1 MNTAEVSKLLGVSQS
16 TIQRWVKQL
25 ELPMERNERGHYHFN
40 DEDIE
45 ILKTIQDQVQNGTLL
60 QEIAAAKE
68 KKSRIA
74 LVKKPETDTQMNRI
88 FEKINDLERR
98 LNEKADSVTSYQLLQ
113 HRREI
118 EDLQEEIKHLT
129 EKISFLESSLRT
141 SERIETPI
149 HEVLSRKPKKRK
161 MLSFLFGF

>member
-40 DEDIE
+40 AEDIE

-68 KKSRIA
+68 KKPRIA
-74 LVKKPETDTQMNRI
+74 LVKKPETDTTMNRI

-129 EKISFLESSLRT
+129 EKISFLESSL
-141 SERIETPI
+141 SCDEKIETPI
-149 HEVLSRKPKKRK
+149 HEELSRKPKKRK